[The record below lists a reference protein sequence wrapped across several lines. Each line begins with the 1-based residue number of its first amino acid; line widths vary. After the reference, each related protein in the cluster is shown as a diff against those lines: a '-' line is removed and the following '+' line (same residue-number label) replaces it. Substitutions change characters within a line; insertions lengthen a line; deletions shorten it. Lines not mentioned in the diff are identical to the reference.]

1 MTNIFDEL
9 KTDALA
15 LLAKIEGSSAI
26 QAVEA
31 EAEADYQAFLAKIQP
46 LYTQLKTFAATQ
58 GKADVATL
66 LSDLELGLQT
76 SITTYLTTG
85 GNIGAAVA
93 ATASAEIA
101 KATADVTADGKN
113 ALYGGLAIVA
123 ANLTPAPTE
132 PAPAA

>member
-1 MTNIFDEL
+1 MTGWIVKEL
-9 KTDALA
+9 EI
-15 LLAKIEGSSAI
+15 LLDKVKGSSVV
-26 QAVEA
+26 QEVEA
-31 EAEADYQAFLAKIQP
+31 EAKADYEAFLAKIQP
-46 LYTQLKTFAATQ
+46 LYAQLKTFAAIQ

-101 KATADVTADGKN
+101 KAEADITADGKN

-123 ANLTPAPTE
+123 ANITPAPTE
-132 PAPAA
+132 PAAPPAV